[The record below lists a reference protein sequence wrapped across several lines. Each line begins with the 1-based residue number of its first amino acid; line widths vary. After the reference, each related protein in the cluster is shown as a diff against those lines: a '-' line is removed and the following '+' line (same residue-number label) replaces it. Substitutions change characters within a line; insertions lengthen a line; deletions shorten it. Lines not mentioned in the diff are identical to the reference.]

1 MQVVARDVVESTVY
15 ESKSESESGRFESE
29 PGRSESESGRSESES
44 ESGLSESKS
53 QSESGPLGFTSES
66 ECNCACNEVFSR
78 QLNIQ

>member
-1 MQVVARDVVESTVY
+1 MY
-15 ESKSESESGRFESE
+15 ESKSESESGRSESE
-29 PGRSESESGRSESES
+29 SGRSESESESGRSESES

>member
-1 MQVVARDVVESTVY
+1 VY
-15 ESKSESESGRFESE
+15 ESKSESESGR
-29 PGRSESESGRSESES
+29 SESESGRSESDS
-44 ESGLSESKS
+44 DLSESKS

>member
-1 MQVVARDVVESTVY
+1 METVLHTRDVVESTVY
-15 ESKSESESGRFESE
+15 EPK
-29 PGRSESESGRSESES
+29 SESESGRSESGRSES